1 MDDKNTEKNIVRPP
15 IVVVMGHVDHGKT
28 SLLDY
33 IRKSNVA
40 SKEDG
45 GITQSIGAYEIE
57 RPSKEIFRQ
66 AQNDFALKNRK
77 ITFIDTPGHEAFSKM
92 RSRGA
97 NVADLAI
104 LVVAADDGVQPQT
117 KESITTLQKTETP
130 FVIAINKIDV
140 PNADIDRVKNEL
152 LRSGVLLEGL
162 GGNISWQEIS
172 AKTGKGIEELLDLVL
187 LIAEVENLRWNKS
200 KSGEGVIIEAKM
212 DPQRGHN
219 AVAIVKDGVLKYG
232 TYIKTATATG
242 KIKILENFLGKAQK
256 ELIPSSPA
264 LITGWEKLP
273 LVGEKF
279 VTDEKQFESNQIAI
293 PQRKSLKAQEEV
305 KDNLKI
311 IIKADASGSVEAMA
325 QVLKELKVN
334 DSAGKSKTIEILNQG
349 VGDISESD
357 IKEADTKNAVI
368 VGFRVKLNRDAQNL
382 ILGKKVRVIT
392 HEIIYDLVKK
402 LEEEL
407 RDVLLK
413 TSMGEL
419 EILAVFDQKSIK
431 KQIVGGVVKS
441 GTILKKN
448 PILINRDNKEVGQAK
463 IINLQQSK
471 KDVSEVKEGRECGLL
486 IESDIIIRV
495 GDKLICIEARD

>member
-1 MDDKNTEKNIVRPP
+1 MPENYMQNTNTNKKLRRSP
-15 IVVVMGHVDHGKT
+15 IVVVLGHVDHGKS
-28 SLLDY
+28 SLLQY
-33 IRKSNVA
+33 IRKTEMLN
-40 SKEDG
+40 KEAG
-45 GITQSIGAYEIE
+45 GITQSVGAYEIE
-57 RPSKEIFRQ
+57 HNGK
-66 AQNDFALKNRK
+66 K
-77 ITFIDTPGHEAFSKM
+77 IPFIDPPGHEAFSKM

-219 AVAIVKDGVLKYG
+219 AVAIVKDGVLQYG
-232 TYIKTATATG
+232 TYIKTATASG

-256 ELIPSSPA
+256 ELIHSSPA

-279 VTDEKQFESNQIAI
+279 VTDENQFASNQ
-293 PQRKSLKAQEEV
+293 
-305 KDNLKI
+305 
-311 IIKADASGSVEAMA
+311 
-325 QVLKELKVN
+325 
-334 DSAGKSKTIEILNQG
+334 
-349 VGDISESD
+349 
-357 IKEADTKNAVI
+357 
-368 VGFRVKLNRDAQNL
+368 
-382 ILGKKVRVIT
+382 
-392 HEIIYDLVKK
+392 
-402 LEEEL
+402 
-407 RDVLLK
+407 
-413 TSMGEL
+413 
-419 EILAVFDQKSIK
+419 
-431 KQIVGGVVKS
+431 
-441 GTILKKN
+441 
-448 PILINRDNKEVGQAK
+448 
-463 IINLQQSK
+463 
-471 KDVSEVKEGRECGLL
+471 
-486 IESDIIIRV
+486 
-495 GDKLICIEARD
+495 